1 MQLMEGRMLCI
12 FLAGSRVMEE
22 IVTDRDITDQDIIA
36 GVASAHSIN
45 EKVEHSFLSR
55 LSSRS
60 SRTDS
65 TYSSMSSGR
74 TSSSSIK

>member
-1 MQLMEGRMLCI
+1 MQLTEGRMLCI

-36 GVASAHSIN
+36 GVASAHSLN
-45 EKVEHSFLSR
+45 EKADSSLLSR
-55 LSSRS
+55 LSSRT
-60 SRTDS
+60 RKDS

-74 TSSSSIK
+74 TSPYSIK